1 MHGLART
8 ALLAAV
14 AALFCAACGD
24 TGATTGGPGPT
35 DVEVDPTFES
45 VAQSYGGGLC
55 LPEGDCQAFTELRA
69 DGLLRLDRWDE
80 FGGPIH
86 EAQVSAEDLAA
97 AVAVF
102 TAPGLVDFLAED
114 PLARCGTVD
123 SVEVIEPVL
132 MDGSRGGV
140 TTLCKDAPLQAA
152 RAKLWE
158 LAATYFGADVFGRTL
173 SEL

>member
-1 MHGLART
+1 M
-8 ALLAAV
+8 
-14 AALFCAACGD
+14 
-24 TGATTGGPGPT
+24 TTGGKEPS
-35 DVEVDPTFES
+35 DLELASTFETFT
-45 VAQSYGGGLC
+45 QSYGGGLC
-55 LPEGDCQAFTELRA
+55 LPEGDCRAFTELRA

-102 TAPGLVDFLAED
+102 TAPTLVDFLAED

-123 SVEVIEPVL
+123 SVEVIELVL
-132 MDGSRGGV
+132 TNGSRGGV
-140 TTLCKDAPLQAA
+140 TTLCEDAPLQAA

-158 LAATYFGADVFGRTL
+158 LAATYCGADVFGRTL
-173 SEL
+173 SDL

>member
-1 MHGLART
+1 M
-8 ALLAAV
+8 
-14 AALFCAACGD
+14 
-24 TGATTGGPGPT
+24 
-35 DVEVDPTFES
+35 
-45 VAQSYGGGLC
+45 
-55 LPEGDCQAFTELRA
+55 
-69 DGLLRLDRWDE
+69 
-80 FGGPIH
+80 
-86 EAQVSAEDLAA
+86 
-97 AVAVF
+97 AVF

-123 SVEVIEPVL
+123 SVEVIELVL